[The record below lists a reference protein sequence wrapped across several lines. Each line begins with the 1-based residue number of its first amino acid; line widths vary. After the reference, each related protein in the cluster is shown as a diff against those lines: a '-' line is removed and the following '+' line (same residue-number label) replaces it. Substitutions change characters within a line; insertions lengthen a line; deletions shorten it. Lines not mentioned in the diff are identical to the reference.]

1 MELVS
6 YVILILL
13 ASIIILLESNFLY
26 KWLFIPSVILF
37 ICIIRFS
44 GFDTDI
50 LTYVNQMNASSLD
63 LYYLREFI
71 FWFGSRLAYYIT
83 QDEVF
88 AMLLMDLVWIIVIIK
103 VGNRLSD
110 YKKEKLNNGLLL
122 VLMTSFPF
130 VFGYENVYR
139 QFYATVFALLSYS
152 LVDKKQY
159 KSIFLFIVAFF
170 MHNIVALLIP
180 IFIVKKF
187 YNFDLPS
194 RVQIAIII
202 SLLFISSLEIL
213 ESLKSVEVSGIQMGL
228 FYLIIFIILL
238 VIGLIVFN
246 KNIYVLFE
254 KVPSLFFIVIIMTG
268 LIFLDADMIA
278 ERIGMLLISFVT
290 YDLYKFTSEIE
301 NKGIRSL
308 IRLFLMLIFT
318 IPTLLFES
326 SLNFLM

>member
-1 MELVS
+1 MELVF
-6 YVILILL
+6 YIILILL
-13 ASIIILLESNFLY
+13 SSITILLESNFLY
-26 KWLFIPSVILF
+26 RWLFIPSVISF
-37 ICIIRFS
+37 VCIIRFS

-50 LTYVNQMNASSLD
+50 LTYTNQMHASSLD

-88 AMLLMDLVWIIVIIK
+88 AMLLMDLIWIITIIK
-103 VGNRLSD
+103 AGNRLSD

-130 VFGYENVYR
+130 VFGYENIYR

-152 LVDKKQY
+152 LVDKKYY
-159 KSIFLFIVAFF
+159 KSIYLFIVAFF

-180 IFIVKKF
+180 IFIIKKI
-187 YNFDLPS
+187 YKFDISS
-194 RVQIAIII
+194 RIQIAIIA
-202 SLLFISSLEIL
+202 SLLFVSSLGVL
-213 ESLKSVEVSGIQMGL
+213 ESLKSVEKSGIQMGL

-238 VIGLIVFN
+238 VIGLIVFR

-254 KVPSLFFIVIIMTG
+254 KVPSLFFIVIMMSG
-268 LIFLDADMIA
+268 LVFLDADMIA
-278 ERIGMLLISFVT
+278 ERIGMILISFVT

-301 NKGIRSL
+301 NRGIRSVV
-308 IRLFLMLIFT
+308 RLSLMLIFT
-318 IPTLLFES
+318 IPTLFFES
-326 SLNFLM
+326 SLKFLM

>member
-6 YVILILL
+6 YIILILL
-13 ASIIILLESNFLY
+13 ASITILLESNFVY
-26 KWLFIPSVILF
+26 RWLFIPSVISF

-50 LTYVNQMNASSLD
+50 LTYVNQMNASSFD

-88 AMLLMDLVWIIVIIK
+88 AMLLMDLIWIIVIVK
-103 VGNRLSD
+103 AGNRLSD

-152 LVDKKQY
+152 LLDKKQY

-180 IFIVKKF
+180 IFIVKRF
-187 YNFDLPS
+187 YNFDLVS
-194 RVQIAIII
+194 RIQIAIIT
-202 SLLFISSLEIL
+202 SLLFVSSLGIL
-213 ESLKSVEVSGIQMGL
+213 EGLKSVEKSGIQMGL

-238 VIGLIVFN
+238 IIGLIVF
-246 KNIYVLFE
+246 KKDIYVFFE
-254 KVPSLFFIVIIMTG
+254 KVPSLFFIVIMMVGIV
-268 LIFLDADMIA
+268 FLDADMIA

-301 NKGIRSL
+301 SKGIRSL
-308 IRLFLMLIFT
+308 VRLFLMLIFT

-326 SLNFLM
+326 SLKFLM

>member
-50 LTYVNQMNASSLD
+50 LTYVDQMNASSLD

-290 YDLYKFTSEIE
+290 YDLNKFTSEIE

-308 IRLFLMLIFT
+308 VRLFLMLIFT

>member
-50 LTYVNQMNASSLD
+50 LTYVDQMNASSLD

-308 IRLFLMLIFT
+308 VRLFLMLIFT